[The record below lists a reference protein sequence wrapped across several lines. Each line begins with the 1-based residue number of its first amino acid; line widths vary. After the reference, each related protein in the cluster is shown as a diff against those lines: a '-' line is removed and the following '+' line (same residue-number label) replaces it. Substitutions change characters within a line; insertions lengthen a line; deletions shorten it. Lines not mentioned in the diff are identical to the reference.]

1 MVTWNLPIRK
11 LLDLRRQHGDQKAL
25 DLLDLATAGPEGM
38 VETQTLIDRWQVT
51 QSAVSRRITSL
62 QAMGL
67 VDVSSG
73 HGVYSV
79 HWTVLR

>member
-1 MVTWNLPIRK
+1 VVSWTLAIRK

-25 DLLDLATAGPEGM
+25 DLLELSMAAPAGT
-38 VETQTLIDRWQVT
+38 VSTQKLMERWQVT
-51 QSAVSRRITSL
+51 QPNVSRRVTAL

-73 HGVYSV
+73 HGFYMV

>member
-1 MVTWNLPIRK
+1 MVSWTLPIRK
-11 LLDLRRQHGDQKAL
+11 LLDLRRLHGDQKAL
-25 DLLDLATAGPEGM
+25 DLLELATTGPQGT
-38 VETQTLIDRWQVT
+38 VSTQKLMERWQVS
-51 QSAVSRRITSL
+51 QSVVSRRVTAL

-73 HGVYSV
+73 HGFYML

>member
-1 MVTWNLPIRK
+1 MTWTLPIRK
-11 LLDLRRQHGDQKAL
+11 LLQLRQLHGDQKVL
-25 DLLDLATAGPEGM
+25 DLLELATIGTEGM
-38 VETQTLIDRWQVT
+38 VSTQTLIERWQVT
-51 QSAVSRRITSL
+51 QPNVSRRVTAL
-62 QAMGL
+62 QTLSL

>member
-1 MVTWNLPIRK
+1 VVSWTLSIRK
-11 LLDLRRQHGDQKAL
+11 LLDLRQQFGDQKAL
-25 DLLDLATAGPEGM
+25 DLLELATAGPEGT
-38 VETQTLIDRWQVT
+38 VSTQKLMERWRVT
-51 QSAVSRRITSL
+51 QPNVSRRVTAL
-62 QAMGL
+62 QAIGL